1 MPPRRLLPA
10 AVLVLAGAL
19 FAQQEKQAPPPTEP
33 PEEDEALLEKEYAFN
48 PIQAAKELKIGDFYF
63 KKGSYPAAIGRYKE
77 ALKWNPG
84 FADAWRRIGD
94 AQEKRKDHAAA
105 REAWA
110 KYLELEPEGKYASE
124 IRKKLPGKP

>member
-1 MPPRRLLPA
+1 VPPRLLLPA
-10 AVLVLAGAL
+10 AVLALGAGL
-19 FAQQEKQAPPPTEP
+19 LAQQGKQAPPSPEP
-33 PEEDEALLEKEYAFN
+33 PEEDEALVAKEYAFN
-48 PIQAAKELKIGDFYF
+48 PIQAAKELKVGDFYF

-94 AQEKRKDHAAA
+94 AQEKRKDLAGA

-110 KYLELEPEGKYASE
+110 KYLQLEPEGKYAAE

>member
-10 AVLVLAGAL
+10 AVLALAGAL
-19 FAQQEKQAPPPTEP
+19 FAQQEKQAPPPPEP
-33 PEEDEALLEKEYAFN
+33 PEEDEALVEKEYAFN

-77 ALKWNPG
+77 ALKWNPR

-94 AQEKRKDHAAA
+94 AQEKRKDLAAA
-105 REAWA
+105 REAWD

>member
-10 AVLVLAGAL
+10 AVLALAGAL
-19 FAQQEKQAPPPTEP
+19 FAQQEKQAPPSPEP
-33 PEEDEALLEKEYAFN
+33 PEEDEALVEKEYAFN

-94 AQEKRKDHAAA
+94 AQEKRKDLPAA

-110 KYLELEPEGKYASE
+110 KYLQLEPEGKYAPE

>member
-1 MPPRRLLPA
+1 VPPRRLLPA
-10 AVLVLAGAL
+10 AVLALGAGL
-19 FAQQEKQAPPPTEP
+19 LAQQGKQAPPSPEP
-33 PEEDEALLEKEYAFN
+33 PEEDEALVAKEYAFN
-48 PIQAAKELKIGDFYF
+48 PIQAAKELKVGDFYF

-94 AQEKRKDHAAA
+94 AQEKRKDLAGA

-110 KYLELEPEGKYASE
+110 KYLQLEPEGKYAAE